1 MPAKDSASRPETPLE
16 QGLLPGLVGY
26 NCRRA
31 YLRILKDFVEGM
43 APYRLRP
50 VEFSVL
56 AVLDAN
62 AAVTHKRLSQALAIS
77 PPNLAVLLDRLQERG
92 LLERARNPEDGR
104 SSILTLTRAGR
115 ALFGKAR
122 GRAIA
127 VELDATSMLSD
138 RQRVTLVRLLQR
150 VYGGEAGGPG
160 EATAGR
166 DAEAARAA
174 SLKAPR
180 AASLKAPRAAPLKA
194 PRSGTRGP
202 RPGSAR
208 GQPKAG
214 AAD

>member
-1 MPAKDSASRPETPLE
+1 MPAKDSAGQPETPLE
-16 QGLLPGLVGY
+16 QGLLPDLVGY

-62 AAVTHKRLSQALAIS
+62 DAVTHKRLSQALAIS

-92 LLERARNPEDGR
+92 LLERARNPRDGR

-122 GRAIA
+122 GRAVA
-127 VELDATSMLSD
+127 LELDATSMLSD
-138 RQRVTLVRLLQR
+138 RERETLVRLLQK
-150 VYGGEAGGPG
+150 VYRGEAGGSG
-160 EATAGR
+160 EATGGRGRGAG
-166 DAEAARAA
+166 
-174 SLKAPR
+174 
-180 AASLKAPRAAPLKA
+180 AAPGA
-194 PRSGTRGP
+194 PLRARRSGTRGP

-208 GQPKAG
+208 GPRGAG
-214 AAD
+214 AAG